1 MVTKMASTK
10 KPKTVRSVVCE
21 RVADR
26 IPKQN
31 KTNCNSKVEL
41 CRRNRNDA
49 LKNLFPLKFFW
60 KPFSSPVPARG
71 LRRAHSKGG
80 AKWEEAKA
88 KTF

>member
-1 MVTKMASTK
+1 MASTN

-49 LKNLFPLKFFW
+49 LKNLFPLKF
-60 KPFSSPVPARG
+60 SPVPARG